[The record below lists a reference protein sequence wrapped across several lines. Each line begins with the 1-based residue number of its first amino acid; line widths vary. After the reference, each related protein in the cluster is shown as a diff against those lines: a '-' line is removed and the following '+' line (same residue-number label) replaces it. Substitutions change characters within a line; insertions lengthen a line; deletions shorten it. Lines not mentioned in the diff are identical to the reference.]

1 LQVIEVFG
9 APGVGKSALFN
20 DMWAPSVPWDGK
32 PAPEAWQTFL
42 AHVERIEVNIG
53 ADHWRRMFAKA
64 VRKVATL
71 SRIEGHG
78 VYAGVGLAMRGLDL
92 AWRGPTLDDVA
103 EYCRQMPAPAGAIS
117 LYADQETI
125 RRRNIERGKLKPS
138 RELSKLA
145 HLNDEPRALV
155 TAILRGRGVP
165 VLELDTRE
173 PIAGNVERIRAFV
186 GMPAAAVDA

>member
-1 LQVIEVFG
+1 MRVIEVFG

-32 PAPEAWQTFL
+32 PAPEVWGPFL

-71 SRIEGHG
+71 SRMPDGI
-78 VYAGVGLAMRGLDL
+78 YAGVGLAMRGLDL
-92 AWRGPTLDDVA
+92 AWRGPTLDVMA
-103 EYCRQMPAPAGAIS
+103 EYCRQMPQPAGAVS
-117 LYADQETI
+117 LFADLETI
-125 RRRNIERGKLKPS
+125 RRRNIERGMRQPS
-138 RELSKLA
+138 RELSRLA
-145 HLNDEPRALV
+145 HLNDEPRTMV
-155 TAILRGRGVP
+155 TAILRDRGVP

-173 PIAGNVERIRAFV
+173 PVAGNVERIRAFV
-186 GMPAAAVDA
+186 GIA